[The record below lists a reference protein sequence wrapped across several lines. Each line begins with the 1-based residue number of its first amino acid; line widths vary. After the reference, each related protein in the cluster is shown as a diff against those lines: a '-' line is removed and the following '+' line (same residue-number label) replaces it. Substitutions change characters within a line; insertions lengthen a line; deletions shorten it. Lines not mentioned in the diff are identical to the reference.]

1 MHDERARRLLSLPSR
16 FHFWG
21 SLGIVLFV
29 AWVVS
34 AQVTDRTGFANADL
48 HQDVMERW
56 GAPIQQAAPSVR
68 YVSSGSLFQ
77 KLAKLPLDAQQIEV
91 QARMNYRKRGLV
103 YFSGFDFEFRGSYRI
118 ANPEPHDIDL
128 VFVFPVQ
135 LARNKVLLSELAFAV
150 DGEPVAVALA
160 EGDDK
165 LVWTG
170 RLAREE
176 ARSFEIRFKGR
187 GLDAFSYVPDPALPV
202 RNLALSVAIEG
213 GSNYDY
219 AEGVVPAAEA
229 TAENGRVR
237 LGWRYASL
245 ESGVPMGVILPSE
258 ESYDQI
264 IATIVRRAWAPFL
277 LLFGALAAL
286 SLHARRPLLFYES
299 YLVAA
304 GYGLFLVLLAYLS
317 AYLHF
322 YAAYALSCAVVALLL
337 ERYLTRIF
345 GRRWRGL
352 LAGLL
357 VAFLVVPTLAV
368 VLEGYTGL
376 VYTLEIGVGLGVLMA
391 LSLRPE
397 LRAVLA
403 ELAGA
408 SEASH
413 AA

>member
-1 MHDERARRLLSLPSR
+1 MLARTRRLLALPSR
-16 FHFWG
+16 YHFWG

-29 AWVVS
+29 AFVVS

-48 HQDVMERW
+48 HRDVMERW
-56 GAPIQQAAPSVR
+56 GAPIQQAAPSIR

-77 KLAKLPLDAQQIEV
+77 KLAKLPLEAQQIEV

-103 YFSGFDFEFRGSYRI
+103 YFSGFDFEFRGSYRVE
-118 ANPEPHDIDL
+118 NPEPHDVDL

-135 LARNKVLLSELAFAV
+135 LARNKVLLSELAFRV
-150 DGEPVAVALA
+150 DGELVGAPLA

-170 RLAREE
+170 RLARGEG
-176 ARSFEIRFKGR
+176 RSFEIRFKGR
-187 GLDAFSYVPDPALPV
+187 GLDSFSYVPDPALPV
-202 RNLALSVAIEG
+202 RNLELVVAIEG

-229 TAENGRVR
+229 ESEDGSVR
-237 LGWRYASL
+237 LAWRYASL

-258 ESYDQI
+258 ESFDRI
-264 IATIVRRAWAPFL
+264 IATIVRRAWAPFV
-277 LLFGALAAL
+277 LLFGALVAL

-304 GYGLFLVLLAYLS
+304 GYGLFLVLLAYLA

-322 YAAYALSCAVVALLL
+322 YVAYALSCAAIGLLL
-337 ERYLTRIF
+337 LRYLAGIL
-345 GRRWRGL
+345 GGEWRSA
-352 LAGLL
+352 LAALL
-357 VAFLVVPTLAV
+357 VAFLLVPTLAV

-376 VYTLEIGVGLGVLMA
+376 VYTLEILTGLGVLMA
-391 LSLRPE
+391 LSVRPE

-408 SEASH
+408 MEEED

>member
-1 MHDERARRLLSLPSR
+1 MLSRALRLLALPSR

-29 AWVVS
+29 AWVVAS
-34 AQVTDRTGFANADL
+34 QVTDRASFASADL

-56 GAPIQQAAPSVR
+56 GAPIEQAAPSVR

-103 YFSGFDFEFRGSYRI
+103 YFSGFDFAFRGVYRVL
-118 ANPEPHDIDL
+118 NPEPHDIDL

-135 LARNKVLLSELAFAV
+135 LARNKVLLSELAFRV
-150 DGEPVAVALA
+150 DDEPADVELA

-170 RLAREE
+170 RLRREE
-176 ARSFEIRFKGR
+176 SRSFEIRFKGR

-202 RNLALSVAIEG
+202 RNLELDVAIEG

-219 AEGVVPAAEA
+219 AQGVVPAAA
-229 TAENGRVR
+229 IAAEDGKLR

-258 ESYDQI
+258 ESFDRI
-264 IATIVRRAWAPFL
+264 IATIVRRSWAPFV
-277 LLFGALAAL
+277 LLFGALVAL

-304 GYGLFLVLLAYLS
+304 GYGLFLVLLAYLA

-322 YAAYALSCAVVALLL
+322 YAAYALSCAVIGFLLQ
-337 ERYLTRIF
+337 RYLAGIF
-345 GRRWRGL
+345 GRQWQGL
-352 LAGLL
+352 LGALL

-376 VYTLEIGVGLGVLMA
+376 VYTLEILAGLGVLMA
-391 LSLRPE
+391 LSVRPE

-408 SEASH
+408 TEETH
-413 AA
+413 AV